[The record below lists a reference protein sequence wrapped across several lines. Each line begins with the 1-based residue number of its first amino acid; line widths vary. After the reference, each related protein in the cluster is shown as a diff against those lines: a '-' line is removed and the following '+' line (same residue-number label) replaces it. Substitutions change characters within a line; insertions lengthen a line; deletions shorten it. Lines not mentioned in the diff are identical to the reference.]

1 MQNVFGKIIIKCL
14 HESPNN
20 IINAIYSPDF
30 ARMVVCVNGII
41 TVLADWFWAILDTKR
56 KSAFISITL

>member
-30 ARMVVCVNGII
+30 ARMMVCVNGII
-41 TVLADWFWAILDTKR
+41 TVLADWFWATLDT
-56 KSAFISITL
+56 